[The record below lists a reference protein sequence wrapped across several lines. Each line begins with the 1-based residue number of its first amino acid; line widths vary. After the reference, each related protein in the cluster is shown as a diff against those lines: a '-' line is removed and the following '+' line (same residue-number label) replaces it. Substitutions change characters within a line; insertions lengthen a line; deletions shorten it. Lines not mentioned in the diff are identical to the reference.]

1 MILHKKYLSQTFMR
15 GVFFVLFCSVVLVL
29 TSSEL
34 SAKSERCSVESP
46 CLAKVRP
53 AEFKSIKIF
62 SKVDVG
68 SLEGSAEK
76 LGLSRAELTEYVL
89 KLFEDNFADMDLN
102 DELLPF
108 LVDEPQELGYIRFTI
123 RTVEEDDP
131 VILHVLLKAGNYA
144 MMGGNLVILHMYDE
158 DKLQLS
164 SRENINND
172 VQQAL
177 EDMMKDL
184 SFKFYR
190 ARSTPASSGSC
201 NSLEMAL
208 SGTWD

>member
-1 MILHKKYLSQTFMR
+1 MMILEKRHLSQSLMR
-15 GVFFVLFCSVVLVL
+15 GVFFAFFCVAVLIF

-68 SLEGSAEK
+68 SLEGTAEE
-76 LGLSRAELTEYVL
+76 LGLSRAELTEHVL
-89 KLFEDNFADMDLN
+89 TLFGDDFADMDLN

-131 VILHVLLKAGNYA
+131 VILHVLLTAGNYA

-164 SRENINND
+164 SRENINKD
-172 VQQAL
+172 VKQAL
-177 EDMMKDL
+177 EDMMEDL
-184 SFKFYR
+184 AVKFYG
-190 ARSTPASSGSC
+190 ARRTPANFGPCDSA
-201 NSLEMAL
+201 MAL
-208 SGTWD
+208 YGTWY

>member
-1 MILHKKYLSQTFMR
+1 MMNLQKRHLSQSLMR
-15 GVFFVLFCSVVLVL
+15 SVFFVLLCPVVLIL

-76 LGLSRAELTEYVL
+76 LGLNRAELTEFTL
-89 KLFEDNFADMDLN
+89 KLFENNFADMDLN

-108 LVDEPQELGYIRFTI
+108 LVEEPQELGYIRFTI

-131 VILHVLLKAGNYA
+131 VILRVLLTAGNYA
-144 MMGGNLVILHMYDE
+144 MMGGNLVILYMYDE

-172 VQQAL
+172 VKQAI

-184 SFKFYR
+184 ADKFYG
-190 ARSTPASSGSC
+190 ARRMPANIGPCDSAI
-201 NSLEMAL
+201 AL